1 MSHELRTPFN
11 AVIGYSEMLLEDAE
25 RDGRAEYVA
34 DLRRINGAGRHLLS
48 LVSDVLDLSKIE
60 AGRMDVIAVPI
71 DLSPFID
78 EVAETCKPLIEGN
91 GNVLAVESRG
101 DVGVVIADATK
112 LRQVILNLLSNAA
125 KFTQNGR
132 ITLALARER
141 RPGGEWFS
149 IAVR

>member
-1 MSHELRTPFN
+1 
-11 AVIGYSEMLLEDAE
+11 
-25 RDGRAEYVA
+25 
-34 DLRRINGAGRHLLS
+34 
-48 LVSDVLDLSKIE
+48 
-60 AGRMDVIAVPI
+60 
-71 DLSPFID
+71 
-78 EVAETCKPLIEGN
+78 
-91 GNVLAVESRG
+91 VLAVESRG